1 MVAKRLHRRGHSLPQ
16 EPPPVVVFR
25 ALLRRPVLREPATA
39 GRRNCGRCP
48 PPRHE
53 DAGDPSRG
61 AGAPP
66 SPRLGKGRR
75 RPHREHTNV
84 TREAQTEGGVS
95 SPMLSLLFPT
105 LHTMYTVPRAAA
117 ALDQVLRT
125 PVPSA
130 LRPIDLTVRTLF
142 PGRGPGFRP
151 FQGRTTVTVLTVYF
165 APKGPVVFGSRS
177 IGSVCFVSAPFF
189 IS

>member
-1 MVAKRLHRRGHSLPQ
+1 MVAKRLHRRGHGLPQ

-39 GRRNCGRCP
+39 GRRNRSRRP

-61 AGAPP
+61 GGAPP

-105 LHTMYTVPRAAA
+105 LHTMYTVPRVSA

-125 PVPSA
+125 PGPSA
-130 LRPIDLTVRTLF
+130 VETYRPDGKNAIPRE
-142 PGRGPGFRP
+142 GPRVPP
-151 FQGRTTVTVLTVYF
+151 FQGRTTKIPTLRLCSQRCTN
-165 APKGPVVFGSRS
+165 
-177 IGSVCFVSAPFF
+177 
-189 IS
+189 